1 MKNKSRYLF
10 ITTALLP
17 FLLVTASCN
26 GGKET
31 EQAQAATYPMLELS
45 LQNRELSVSYTAVIE
60 GKQDVEIRPQVSGF
74 VTEVRVK
81 EGAKVKKGQTLF
93 VIDTIPYAAAYY
105 QAKATVATAEAQEAT
120 AKLNLEGS
128 EELYASK
135 VISDFELQ
143 TARNSYN
150 SAVASLAQARAQEV
164 SAANNLSF
172 AKVKSP
178 VDGNAG
184 MTSVRVGAL
193 VSSAMTEPLIRVS
206 DNSQMYVYFSL
217 PEKEVLRLTKEYGSL
232 EKTVDSYQPVTLTL
246 SDGTVYEQKGKIDV
260 ISGIVDK
267 TTGTVRL
274 RAVFDNKDGRLMSGG
289 SGMVNIS
296 YSRENCIVIPQEATY
311 EIQDK
316 IYAFKVIDGTAVATM
331 IEVFGINDG
340 KEYIVESGLSEGDVI
355 ISKGAGLLRDGT
367 KVAGT
372 PQKTSNGGN

>member
-45 LQNRELSVSYTAVIE
+45 LQDRELSVSYTAVIE